1 MLKLTHVYSDVFSLL
16 LLPGFGGIV
25 EQWLDADVGR
35 SFWGWVNVCN
45 GGSLIFSSSQSSGN
59 VCNTC
64 RFLALCSL
72 KSWENFDAGLVRCV
86 P

>member
-64 RFLALCSL
+64 RFLAFSCTSV
-72 KSWENFDAGLVRCV
+72 A
-86 P
+86 